1 MSYDFNEYLPPIIA
15 ERLTNEDYDY
25 SKVLND
31 IMIAYHELIAGHH
44 AGLITY
50 HPTETL
56 IILESDNYDRK
67 LKHYMTLVEEL
78 QRLSSEEIVLD
89 KIPRKPQEIAKELLK
104 KIAFQN
110 KDNDTLLT
118 AEQSKNVL
126 NALGFLNRPKQTEE
140 EKELL
145 HLIELIPIR

>member
-1 MSYDFNEYLPPIIA
+1 MSYDLNEYLPPIIA

>member
-1 MSYDFNEYLPPIIA
+1 MSYDLNEYLPPIIA

-44 AGLITY
+44 VGLITY

-89 KIPRKPQEIAKELLK
+89 KLPRKPQEIAKELLK

-118 AEQSKNVL
+118 AEQSKQVL